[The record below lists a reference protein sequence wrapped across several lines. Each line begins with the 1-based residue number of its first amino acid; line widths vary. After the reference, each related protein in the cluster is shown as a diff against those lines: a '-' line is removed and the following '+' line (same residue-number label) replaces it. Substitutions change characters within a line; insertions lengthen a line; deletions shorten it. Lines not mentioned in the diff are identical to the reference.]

1 MDLNRPT
8 SPDAGAA
15 SAAAGYVSADASC
28 EAIEIQVLCLDGEGY
43 NFTLSAST
51 LGHEVRQN
59 ISQRLPSKKGRRCM
73 IHHKNSPLLLHQT
86 LQEQGIVG
94 KTATLSCTFVPT
106 DLYKSLCYI
115 RGVPISEQESALEG
129 VTLIKGAATGKYL
142 NHLPG
147 SLETLDFGYSC
158 DQSLAGLRL
167 PNSLQRLTFGYSF
180 NQTLEGVSLPNS
192 LQSLTFGEEF
202 NQTLEGVILPNSL
215 QSLTF
220 GRFYNQTL
228 EGVSLPNHLQSLTF
242 GHEFNQTL
250 ERVSLPNSLQ
260 SLSFGYSF
268 NKILERV
275 SLPSSLQRLSSGCIS
290 VSMM

>member
-59 ISQRLPSKKGRRCM
+59 ISQRRPSKKGRRCM
-73 IHHKNSPLLLHQT
+73 IHHKNSPLLLDQT

-115 RGVPISEQESALEG
+115 AGVPVSEQESALEG
-129 VTLIKGAATGKYL
+129 
-142 NHLPG
+142 
-147 SLETLDFGYSC
+147 D
-158 DQSLAGLRL
+158 LR
-167 PNSLQRLTFGYSF
+167 
-180 NQTLEGVSLPNS
+180 E
-192 LQSLTFGEEF
+192 
-202 NQTLEGVILPNSL
+202 
-215 QSLTF
+215 
-220 GRFYNQTL
+220 
-228 EGVSLPNHLQSLTF
+228 
-242 GHEFNQTL
+242 
-250 ERVSLPNSLQ
+250 
-260 SLSFGYSF
+260 
-268 NKILERV
+268 
-275 SLPSSLQRLSSGCIS
+275 
-290 VSMM
+290 